1 MHIDFHTPSENQPPR
16 GNQHLWYLV
25 ILHNTWSL
33 CYSSTSGLQVHAQL
47 LKTSPPIS
55 RCCHVQVC
63 DLVTGWHTSRV
74 HVQLTAGQ
82 DTLCSCARWSTTS
95 AGSRKNRQCGIS
107 IWKRLRFYEAIS
119 HWKKNIY
126 LPSNSVCRLEH
137 NYKSQKMLSFEPPL
151 FCLLLKTWS
160 LRGYHSI
167 ATVSFCRLLS
177 AWLSHN

>member
-16 GNQHLWYLV
+16 GNQHPWYLV

-151 FCLLLKTWS
+151 FLFTPENLK
-160 LRGYHSI
+160 
-167 ATVSFCRLLS
+167 FKRLS
-177 AWLSHN
+177 

>member
-16 GNQHLWYLV
+16 GNQHPWYLV